1 MFIFSC
7 RKLQIHPITMKLLKR
22 VLLLLLVAIGVAIYF
37 NYPKLNIISGYAAKN
52 MASGV
57 YVAHRSPASINQ
69 YDNSA
74 PLIEIASTEVNEQE
88 ESASSTVYGLM
99 ERTAVYRDGLGAVL
113 INDDYDPEKLT
124 IRPQR
129 NQIPDTI
136 PYPFGQAAPI
146 DTLLPEVDMDQINKA
161 IAMAFANPETQKT
174 RTLLILYKGHLIAE
188 RYIDGF
194 DKDTPILGWSMTKS
208 VLATYFGILDHQG
221 KLEMDWPAPI
231 LEWKDDERKNIT
243 LNHLLRMQSGLAWDE
258 DYTGISDVTR
268 MLFLDSDMTQA
279 QRNKKAIAEPTEI
292 WNYSSGTTNLLSGI
306 LRQQFRS
313 HQEYLDFPYSAL
325 IDKIGMY
332 SMIME
337 ADIAGNYVGSS
348 YSWASTRDWARFGQ
362 LYLDKG
368 NWNGEQL
375 FDSTWVDYIT
385 TPTIHSDGTYGA
397 HFWLNAEGKYPDVP
411 KDLFS
416 CNGFEGQHVFVIP
429 SKDLVVVRTGL
440 AEEPFF
446 DINAVLSNIVKA
458 VP

>member
-1 MFIFSC
+1 
-7 RKLQIHPITMKLLKR
+7 MKLLKR
-22 VLLLLLVAIGVAIYF
+22 VLLILVLVTGVVIYL

-57 YVAHRSPASINQ
+57 YVAERSAASMNL

-74 PLIEIASTEVNEQE
+74 PLVELASTEVDESE
-88 ESASSTVYGLM
+88 KSASSTVYGLM
-99 ERTAVYRDGLGAVL
+99 KRTAVYRDGLGAVL
-113 INDDYDPEKLT
+113 INDDYDPGKMTL
-124 IRPQR
+124 RPKR
-129 NQIPDTI
+129 NQPLDTI
-136 PYPFGQAAPI
+136 PYPYGQAAPI
-146 DTLLPEVDMDQINKA
+146 DTVLPEVDMDQINKA
-161 IAMAFANPETQKT
+161 MAMAFSEPEVQKT

-188 RYIDGF
+188 KYIDGF

-208 VLATYFGILDHQG
+208 VMATLYGILERQG
-221 KLEMDWPAPI
+221 KLEMDWPAPVA
-231 LEWKDDERKNIT
+231 EWKDDERKNIT

-268 MLFLDSDMTQA
+268 MLFLDSDMTLA
-279 QRNKKAIAEPTEI
+279 QRNKKAIAKPTEI
-292 WNYSSGTTNLLSGI
+292 WNYSSGTSNLLSGI

-313 HQEYLDFPYSAL
+313 HQDYLDFPYTEL
-325 IDKIGMY
+325 LDKIGMY
-332 SMIME
+332 SMVLE

-375 FDSTWVDYIT
+375 FHPEWVDYIT
-385 TPTIHSDGTYGA
+385 TPTLHSDGTYGA
-397 HFWLNAEGKYPDVP
+397 HFWLNANGIYPDVP

-416 CNGFEGQHVFVIP
+416 CNGFEGQYVFMIP

-440 AEEPFF
+440 AEDPYFK
-446 DINAVLSNIVKA
+446 INEVLSNIVKA